1 MVKDEYAHMFILFSL
16 APIKSLAGNDYDGEY
31 FCREILK
38 SMRFD

>member
-16 APIKSLAGNDYDGEY
+16 APMKSLSSNDYDGE
-31 FCREILK
+31 CSCQEILK